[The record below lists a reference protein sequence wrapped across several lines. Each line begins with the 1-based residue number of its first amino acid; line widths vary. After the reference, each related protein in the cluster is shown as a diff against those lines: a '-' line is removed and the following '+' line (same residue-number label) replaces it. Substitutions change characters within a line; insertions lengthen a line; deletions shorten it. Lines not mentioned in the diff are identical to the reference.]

1 MKKIIEKMN
10 DESIK
15 KFEKYQ
21 AQLPASSSAN
31 TPGNGNGALQA
42 EQAQVRVDQ
51 WVTLVLRVLKVMRIV
66 FVVLLIPFFL

>member
-1 MKKIIEKMN
+1 MN

-21 AQLPASSSAN
+21 AQLPASSSVN
-31 TPGNGNGALQA
+31 NPGNGNNALQA

-51 WVTLVLRVLKVMRIV
+51 
-66 FVVLLIPFFL
+66 